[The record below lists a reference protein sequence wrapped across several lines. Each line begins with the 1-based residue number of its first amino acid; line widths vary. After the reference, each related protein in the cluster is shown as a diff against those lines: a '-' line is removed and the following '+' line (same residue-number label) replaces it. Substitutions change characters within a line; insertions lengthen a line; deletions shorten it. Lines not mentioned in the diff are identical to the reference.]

1 MIINSLSITSA
12 EKAFVPILVL
22 FHYIKK
28 IEWNCIL
35 CDLISFKGIIII

>member
-12 EKAFVPILVL
+12 EKAFVPILIL

-28 IEWNCIL
+28 IKKNRMEL
-35 CDLISFKGIIII
+35 YSM

>member
-12 EKAFVPILVL
+12 EKTFVPILVL

-28 IEWNCIL
+28 LYELYSMLFNIL
-35 CDLISFKGIIII
+35 